1 MWTLFTRNLEVF
13 RESMG
18 GLAGDSFWRDQGG
31 DQEHPLKEKTLRFRP
46 DSKIMSAFQI
56 EGLIL
61 SIAEVDSN
69 LLGPILMVLILQR
82 ILDQKKKKKEQ
93 NCKQKTA
100 LL

>member
-1 MWTLFTRNLEVF
+1 
-13 RESMG
+13 
-18 GLAGDSFWRDQGG
+18 
-31 DQEHPLKEKTLRFRP
+31 
-46 DSKIMSAFQI
+46 MSAFQI

>member
-1 MWTLFTRNLEVF
+1 
-13 RESMG
+13 
-18 GLAGDSFWRDQGG
+18 
-31 DQEHPLKEKTLRFRP
+31 
-46 DSKIMSAFQI
+46 MSAFQI

-93 NCKQKTA
+93 KCKQKTA